1 MSKIVPLLSI
11 VHSQVNEPQPQD
23 KVYSDQDM
31 LSPKTVALENQQLHT
46 ELASLS
52 QRFEYQANVNFE
64 LESQIKGMQAENE
77 ILLNA
82 LEENDESLPL
92 LTTPTEPGSM
102 NGYWEQEYRLLRERI
117 RHIEQSVI
125 DKDEQLKAEKHQN
138 ELLLNELLA
147 KG

>member
-1 MSKIVPLLSI
+1 MSNIVPLLSI
-11 VHSQVNEPQPQD
+11 VHSQAKEPQPQD
-23 KVYSDQDM
+23 KVYSDQDL
-31 LSPKTVALENQQLHT
+31 LSPKTLALENQQLHKD
-46 ELASLS
+46 LASLN
-52 QRFEYQANVNFE
+52 QQIEYQSNRNFD
-64 LESQIKGMQAENE
+64 LESQVKGMQAENE

-82 LEENDESLPL
+82 LDDDDDSVPL

-125 DKDEQLKAEKHQN
+125 DKDEQLKNEKQQN

>member
-92 LTTPTEPGSM
+92 L
-102 NGYWEQEYRLLRERI
+102 LLRERI

-125 DKDEQLKAEKHQN
+125 DKDEQLKNEKQQN